1 MSTRT
6 PTLAAILN
14 AVKAQTFAD
23 LRVSMPARVE
33 KYDDATQL
41 ADVQPLLKESY
52 VDEEGERAIAR
63 LPVITNVPVV
73 FPGGGG
79 MRITFP
85 VRAGDTV
92 MLVFSDRSIDSW
104 LAQGGEATPEDE
116 RRHHLSDA
124 VAWPGLHPNTAP
136 WNGAEENVVTLGD
149 DTSASD
155 FVALAT
161 ATRAEIT
168 ELRNTVDALVTK
180 FNTHGH
186 NTIAAVSGVTAT
198 GSTTTPFLFGVPAV
212 PPASFTTT
220 MSADA
225 PDAVG
230 EIKSNTV
237 KIKG

>member
-124 VAWPGLHPNTAP
+124 IAIPGLHPNNAA
-136 WNGAEENVVTLGD
+136 WSGIEANVVTIGD
-149 DTSASD
+149 DAAASD

-161 ATRAEIT
+161 ATKNEIT
-168 ELRNTVDALVTK
+168 TLRDAVNG
-180 FNTHGH
+180 FVNSYNSHTH
-186 NTIAAVSGVTAT
+186 
-198 GSTTTPFLFGVPAV
+198 TTPSGASGPPQTPAIG
-212 PPASFTTT
+212 PST
-220 MSADA
+220 
-225 PDAVG
+225 VG
-230 EIKSNTV
+230 DVKSNTV

>member
-14 AVKAQTFAD
+14 AVKSQTFAD

-52 VDEEGERAIAR
+52 TDEEGERAIAR

-124 VAWPGLHPNTAP
+124 IAIPGLHPNTAA
-136 WNGAEENVVTLGD
+136 WSGTEANVVTIGD

-155 FVALAT
+155 FVALST
-161 ATRAEIT
+161 ATKNEIT
-168 ELRNTVDALVTK
+168 ALRNTVNTLVTLY
-180 FNTHGH
+180 NAHQHLAPPSGGPT
-186 NTIAAVSGVTAT
+186 TALTPALPSAPAPAAVGDV
-198 GSTTTPFLFGVPAV
+198 
-212 PPASFTTT
+212 
-220 MSADA
+220 
-225 PDAVG
+225 
-230 EIKSNTV
+230 KSNTV

>member
-14 AVKAQTFAD
+14 AVKSQTFAD

-52 VDEEGERAIAR
+52 TDEEGERAIAR

-124 VAWPGLHPNTAP
+124 VAWPGLHPNTSP

-155 FVALAT
+155 FVALST
-161 ATRAEIT
+161 ATKNEIT
-168 ELRNTVDALVTK
+168 TLRNTVNALVTT
-180 FNTHGH
+180 FNAHIHPASAGT
-186 NTIAAVSGVTAT
+186 TSPTAT
-198 GSTTTPFLFGVPAV
+198 PAV
-212 PPASFTTT
+212 GPSV
-220 MSADA
+220 
-225 PDAVG
+225 VG
-230 EIKSNTV
+230 DVKSNTV

>member
-52 VDEEGERAIAR
+52 TDEEGERSIAR

-124 VAWPGLHPNTAP
+124 IAIPGLHPNTAA
-136 WNGAEENVVTLGD
+136 WSGTEANVVTIGD
-149 DTSASD
+149 DTAASD

-161 ATRAEIT
+161 ATKNEIT
-168 ELRNTVDALVTK
+168 TLRDAVNG
-180 FNTHGH
+180 FVNSYNSHTH
-186 NTIAAVSGVTAT
+186 
-198 GSTTTPFLFGVPAV
+198 TTPSGASGPPQTPAIG
-212 PPASFTTT
+212 PST
-220 MSADA
+220 
-225 PDAVG
+225 VG
-230 EIKSNTV
+230 DVKSNTV

>member
-6 PTLAAILN
+6 PTLAAVLS
-14 AVKAQTFAD
+14 AFKAQAFAD

-33 KYDDATQL
+33 KYEDSTQL

-52 VDEEGERAIAR
+52 VDEDGERAIAR

-92 MLVFSDRSIDSW
+92 LLVFSDRSIDSW

-124 VAWPGLHPNTAP
+124 IAIPGLHPNTAA
-136 WNGAEENVVTLGD
+136 WSGTESGVVTIGE
-149 DTSASD
+149 DTAASD

-161 ATRAEIT
+161 STKNEIT
-168 ELRNTVDALVTK
+168 ALSNAFNSFVTTV
-180 FNTHGH
+180 FNTHTH
-186 NTIAAVSGVTAT
+186 VESG
-198 GSTTTPFLFGVPAV
+198 GTTAV
-212 PPASFTTT
+212 PVPLGS
-220 MSADA
+220 S
-225 PDAVG
+225 PPAVG

-237 KIKG
+237 KIRG